1 MPTAISVVAK
11 NKSRSVTSV
20 MGKKPLKLSEQIRHA
35 IDTSGHSRYAICKA
49 TGILESTMS
58 RFMNKQ
64 CGLSQESF
72 DAIAEF
78 LRLEITRRGK

>member
-1 MPTAISVVAK
+1 
-11 NKSRSVTSV
+11 
-20 MGKKPLKLSEQIRHA
+20 MGKPLKLSEQIRQA
-35 IDTSGHSRYAICKA
+35 IDKSGYSRYAICKA

-58 RFMNKQ
+58 RFMHDK

-78 LRLEITRRGK
+78 LRLEISRRGK